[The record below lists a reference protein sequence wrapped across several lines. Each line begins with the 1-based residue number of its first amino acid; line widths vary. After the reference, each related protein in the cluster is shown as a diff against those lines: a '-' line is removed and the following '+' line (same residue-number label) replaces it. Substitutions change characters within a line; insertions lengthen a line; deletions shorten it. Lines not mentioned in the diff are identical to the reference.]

1 MRVCPLQCRLSL
13 TLSVVIAVRQTVIIL
28 GRAPLGGKT
37 RGGRRIMDALVF
49 ALSCFSSC
57 LCRHPF
63 LLTTLRSLVKTP
75 LYLHWMTQ
83 PHYLRLSPFP
93 SLSFSKLDLK
103 KKKNSNATARKFD
116 GSTTVLTSRGLRQ
129 ATKQRAAVST
139 HSLLLHCLFCL
150 QILVIDARGP
160 NY

>member
-1 MRVCPLQCRLSL
+1 MCPLQCRLSL
-13 TLSVVIAVRQTVIIL
+13 TLSFVIAVRQTVIKL

-49 ALSCFSSC
+49 ALSCFSLC

-75 LYLHWMTQ
+75 LYLRWMTQ

-103 KKKNSNATARKFD
+103 KKNPNVTARKFD
-116 GSTTVLTSRGLRQ
+116 GSTTLLTPRGLRQ
-129 ATKQRAAVST
+129 ATQQRAAVST

-150 QILVIDARGP
+150 QILVIDAHGP